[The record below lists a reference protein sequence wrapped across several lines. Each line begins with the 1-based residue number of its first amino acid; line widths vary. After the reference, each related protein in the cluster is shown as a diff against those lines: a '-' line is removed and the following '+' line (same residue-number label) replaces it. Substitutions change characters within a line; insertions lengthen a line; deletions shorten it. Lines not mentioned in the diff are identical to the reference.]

1 MWKVSKYGV
10 LSGPYSVQIQENME
24 QKKFRIW
31 LFLTGVVL
39 KRSSKESFPSEAF
52 YKTEEVK
59 RKGSLLRIHF
69 EKQLFA
75 DILQNMY
82 S

>member
-1 MWKVSKYGV
+1 MSKYGV
-10 LSGPYSVQIQENME
+10 LSGPYSVQIQENTE
-24 QKKFRIW
+24 QKKLRIW
-31 LFLTGVVL
+31 LFSTDVVL
-39 KRSSKESFPSEAF
+39 KRSSKENCPSESF

-59 RKGSLLRIHF
+59 RKDSLLRIHF